1 MSTDVVE
8 MLPMDKHNKV
18 LLDHVHPSD
27 WKNPSPQDLYDM
39 VVIGAGPAGLITS
52 LIGAGTG
59 AKVALIERHL
69 MGGDCLNVGCVPSKC
84 LIASGK
90 AVGNIRDAGRLGVK
104 VPDGVEVDFAAVME
118 RMRAVRAGIS
128 HHDSAERYTGKGI
141 DVFIGSGNF
150 VDDQTVA
157 VGDAKLK
164 FRKAVIATGN
174 RAAKLPIP
182 GLEEVGYLNNET
194 VFQLAELPKRLA
206 VIGGG
211 PIGCELAQAF
221 RRFGAELHL
230 LEVAPQILIREDR
243 DAAKIVENALIK
255 DGINLITGCKI
266 KGMEQDEGGKTIRF
280 DRDGAKGQ
288 SIQVDEIL
296 LAVGRA
302 PNVEGLNLDK
312 VGVEWDERSGVKVND
327 YLQTAN
333 PRIFA
338 AGDICFPY
346 KFTHVADAMAKIVF
360 KNALASPFGFSKWS
374 TKKLVIPW
382 ATYTDP
388 EIAHVGMY
396 DKDAEEAGIAIDTFT
411 HAIGETDRGLADGD
425 EEGFVKVHVKKG
437 TGTIVGAT
445 IVAKHA
451 GDLISLITTAMVNK
465 LSLGS
470 LGNVIFPY
478 PTQAEAI
485 KRVAGAYNLTTF
497 KPWKQKVVNFV
508 RKLS

>member
-1 MSTDVVE
+1 MSSL
-8 MLPMDKHNKV
+8 MLPMDEHNKV
-18 LLDHVHPSD
+18 LIDHVHPSD
-27 WKNPSPQDLYDM
+27 WKNPTPKDLYDM

-52 LIGAGTG
+52 LFAAGTG

-90 AVGNIRDAGRLGVK
+90 TVGGIQEASRFGVH
-104 VPDGVEVDFAAVME
+104 VPDGVEVDFAGVMK

-128 HHDSAERYTGKGI
+128 HHDSAERFTEKGI
-141 DVFIGSGNF
+141 DVFIGSGSF
-150 VDDQTVA
+150 VDDQTIQVE
-157 VGDAKLK
+157 DAKLK

-182 GLEEVGYLNNET
+182 GLDEVGYLNNET
-194 VFQLAELPKRLA
+194 VFQLTELPKRLA

-211 PIGCELAQAF
+211 PIGCELAQCF
-221 RRFGAELHL
+221 RRFGAEVHL

-243 DAAKIVENALIK
+243 EAAKIVEAALVK
-255 DGINLITGCKI
+255 DGLNLITGCKI
-266 KGMEQDEGGKTIRF
+266 QGMDKDENGKTIRF
-280 DRDGAKGQ
+280 DTDDETGQ

-302 PNVEGLNLDK
+302 PNIEGLNLDK
-312 VGVEWDERSGVKVND
+312 VGVEFDEQTGVKVND

-333 PRIFA
+333 SRIFA

-360 KNALASPFGFSKWS
+360 KNALASPFGLSKRS
-374 TKKLVIPW
+374 TKSLIIPW

-396 DKDAEEAGIAIDTFT
+396 EKDAEEAGIAIDTYS
-411 HAIGETDRGLADGD
+411 HAINETDRGLADGD
-425 EEGFVKVHVKKG
+425 EEGFVKVHTKKG

-451 GDLISLITTAMVNK
+451 GDLISLITSAMVNK
-465 LSLGS
+465 LPLGS
-470 LGNVIFPY
+470 FGNVIFPY

-485 KRVAGAYNLTTF
+485 KRVAGAYSLTTF
-497 KPWKQKVVNFV
+497 KPWKQKLVSFI